1 MSIANYIFPQNRL
14 YQYLTN
20 IAQPSDVLRTP
31 VVIGA
36 RYLLSRYGKE
46 TVPTYSFAAASADQT
61 LPFSY
66 INEAGTTSSLTS
78 SEVVDNASVKVFL
91 KDAEATLATSEDDS
105 VFQVLSAAQAN
116 VLKICAGEGLVRKT
130 GTGGLDLNS
139 IFDGRNCEVGDLVYL
154 TDVSGGTT
162 SKRTISGFIGA
173 DVASSVSDLLNS
185 LANPETSSASFTATS
200 VPSGFT
206 LTCATPANFNGL
218 LQGAAFIDTDGKT
231 YYGEKFSFKVTLGG
245 DNTTAQITV
254 TSESGKFGGVV
265 TSTAGADDTQF
276 SFSGTALGGLTVL
289 VDAGT
294 GTSLTASTTTEYKFK
309 IKGAYTR
316 LANTKIV
323 ESGTFTGASNTTYT
337 VEVITGTASGVVG
350 AVVRVAD
357 SAGLEQAT
365 EVTIAANNTNYS
377 LGTNGL
383 SFKFDFTTPPN
394 QGGLRKGDVYYLTA
408 TAATQSGTHF
418 DKIVLNGPAVNTS
431 TFTDFSQHLYKVEF
445 RKSFSGYVDADANE
459 SGTAW
464 TISTNGVIVDG
475 PFKVSVA
482 GRISSPWCSLVN
494 GIGSFALSYRALK
507 KPAAGS
513 DIIIISDSADISA
526 QLGKVDLD
534 NDAAFATSE
543 CFSGAQGL
551 KVYVLLVEAQTA
563 AAYAEVLKKIRFRR
577 NAYALSPVTSQQDII
592 QAVVAHCDAMSSPT
606 KKFFRRCYYGV
617 DSPGS
622 YSVLTTFENV
632 AISGTISDYLG
643 TGNRLVTLSDSDIQV
658 DEYGLQPGDLV
669 KLPVSGEEYTIQEI
683 LPTNQILLTSGPT
696 IPVAVAVTMA
706 LWRANTPDSQSDYVR
721 GFAKTIANRRAVQV
735 WTENGKRY
743 INGNLTI
750 IPNKYIA
757 AHVAGLRCAL
767 PKQRGLTRT
776 EITTVSDC
784 AAMYLRYSSEAL
796 DAIAADGTFIVTQDA
811 ESGLVYIRHQLTTD
825 VNNGSLA
832 YEDNIGVIVDELSFK
847 TDDIVG
853 SYIGKRNLT
862 FQTLNDLLFAL
873 RDMLFEETQTD
884 VDNDF
889 GPALIRFEGLK
900 IVPDLVLKDR
910 AKIFC
915 KWIVPLPFNLG
926 DTYITV
932 DQDVTLN
939 AVEIA

>member
-31 VVIGA
+31 VIIGA

-46 TVPTYSFAAASADQT
+46 TVPMTAFAAASADQT

-78 SEVVDNASVKVFL
+78 NEVVDTASVKVFL
-91 KDAEATLATSEDDS
+91 KDAEAVLASSGTSDFKA
-105 VFQVLSAAQAN
+105 VSAAQAN
-116 VLKICAGEGLVRKT
+116 VLKINSNLVRKT
-130 GTGGLDLNS
+130 STGGTLNTL
-139 IFDGRNCEVGDLVYL
+139 FAGRNCEVGDVVYV
-154 TDVSGGTT
+154 TDINGGTT
-162 SKRTISGFIGA
+162 TSRTISGFIGS
-173 DVASSVSDLLNS
+173 DVASSKSDLLNS
-185 LANPETSSASFTATS
+185 VANPEASTASFDDTQ

-206 LTCATPANFNGL
+206 LACAAPEDFNGL
-218 LQGAAFIDTDGKT
+218 TQGASFVDTDGKT

-245 DNTTAQITV
+245 NNTTAQITV

-265 TSTAGADDTQF
+265 TSVAGADATEF
-276 SFSGTALGGLTVL
+276 EFAGAALGGLTIV
-289 VDAGT
+289 VDAGVAT
-294 GTSLTASTTTEYKFK
+294 TLTASNSVEYKFTV
-309 IKGAYTR
+309 KGDYAR
-316 LANTKIV
+316 LSNTQIV
-323 ESGTFTGASNTTYT
+323 ESSTFTGASNTTYT
-337 VEVITGTASGVVG
+337 VEVITGTATGVVG

-357 SAGLEQAT
+357 SAGLEQAS
-365 EVTIAANNTNYS
+365 EVTIAANNTDYN

-383 SFKFDFTTPPN
+383 LFKFNFTSAPS

-408 TAATQSGTHF
+408 TAATQSATEF
-418 DKIVLNGPAVNTS
+418 DKVVLNGPAVNTS
-431 TFTDFSQHLYKVEF
+431 TFTNFSTNLHKVEF
-445 RKSFSGYVDADANE
+445 RKKVSAYITADQNE
-459 SGTAW
+459 GGTAW
-464 TISTNGVIVDG
+464 TIGTGGVTIEG
-475 PFKVSVA
+475 PLKSYVA
-482 GRISSPWCSLVN
+482 ERTSSQWCSLVN
-494 GIGSFALSYRALK
+494 GIGSLALSYRALK

-513 DIIIISDSADISA
+513 DIIIISDVADITT
-526 QLGKVDLD
+526 QLGTIDIE

-551 KVYVLLVEAQTA
+551 KVYVLLVDAQTP
-563 AAYAEVLKKIRFRR
+563 AAYTEAVKKIRFRR

-592 QAVVAHCDAMSSPT
+592 QAIVSHCDAMSSPT

-622 YSVLTTFENV
+622 YSVLTEFESV
-632 AISGTISDYLG
+632 AISGTITDYLG

-658 DEYGLQPGDLV
+658 GEYGLQPGDLV
-669 KLPVSGEEYTIQEI
+669 KLPVTGAEYVIAQI
-683 LPTNQILLTSGPT
+683 LPTNQILLESGPASQ
-696 IPVAVAVTMA
+696 VAVAVTME
-706 LWRANTPDSQSDYVR
+706 LWRANTPDSQSDYIR

-750 IPNKYIA
+750 IPNKYLA

-784 AAMYLRYSSEAL
+784 AAMYLRYSTEAL

-847 TDDIVG
+847 TDDIV
-853 SYIGKRNLT
+853 SAYIGKRNLT
-862 FQTLNDLLFAL
+862 FQTLTDLLLTL
-873 RDMLFEETQTD
+873 RDMLVEETQTD
-884 VDNDF
+884 ITDDF
-889 GPALIRFEGLK
+889 GPALIRFENLK
-900 IVPDLVLKDR
+900 IVPDTILKDR

-932 DQDVTLN
+932 DQDISLA

>member
-61 LPFSY
+61 LPFNY
-66 INEAGTTSSLTS
+66 INDAGTTSSLTTN
-78 SEVVDNASVKVFL
+78 EVVDNDSVKLFL
-91 KDAEATLATSEDDS
+91 KDAEAVLATGSS
-105 VFQVLSAAQAN
+105 MFHALSAAQAN
-116 VLKICAGEGLVRKT
+116 VLKICVSEELVRKT
-130 GTGGLDLNS
+130 GSGSGVLNS
-139 IFDGRNCEVGDLVYL
+139 IFQGRNCEIGDLVYV

-162 SKRTISGFIGA
+162 FKRTITGFIGK
-173 DVASSVSDLLNS
+173 DTASSVTNFGNS
-185 LANPETSSASFTATS
+185 TANPVAKLSASFDAT
-200 VPSGFT
+200 VPSEDYE
-206 LTCATPANFNGL
+206 LTCDAPGDFNGL
-218 LQGAAFIDTDGKT
+218 VEGAFYVDSADGKT
-231 YYGEKFSFKVTLGG
+231 YYGEEFSFKVTTGG
-245 DNTTAQITV
+245 DNSNAIITV
-254 TSESGKFGGVV
+254 TSKSGKFAGTI
-265 TSTAGADDTQF
+265 TSSPGAVGEEF
-276 SFSGTALGGLTVL
+276 VFSGSVIGGLSVKLTALT
-289 VDAGT
+289 AT
-294 GTSLTASTTTEYKFK
+294 LTASNAVEFKFVVK
-309 IKGAYTR
+309 PAYAR
-316 LANTKIV
+316 LSTAQIAQT
-323 ESGTFTGASNTTYT
+323 GTYTGAKNTVYT
-337 VEVITGTASGVVG
+337 LEVITGTASGVAG

-357 SAGLEQAT
+357 SSGLEEVT
-365 EVTIAANNTNYS
+365 EVTVAADNTFYA
-377 LGTNGL
+377 LGANGIQ
-383 SFKFDFTTPPN
+383 FKFNFTGAPTQN
-394 QGGLRKGDVYYLTA
+394 GLRKGDIYFLNA
-408 TAATQSGTHF
+408 TAVSQSTTEF
-418 DKIVLNGPAVNTS
+418 DKIILNGPAVNTS
-431 TFTDFSQHLYKVEF
+431 TFTDFTAHLFKVEF
-445 RKSFSGYVDADANE
+445 RKKVSAYIAEDENE
-459 SGTAW
+459 GGVAW
-464 TISTNGVIVDG
+464 TIGADGVTISGPLKVFVAERNEGYKWCALVD
-475 PFKVSVA
+475 S
-482 GRISSPWCSLVN
+482 
-494 GIGSFALSYRALK
+494 IGTLALSYRALK
-507 KPAAGS
+507 KPLSGS
-513 DIIIISDSADISA
+513 DIIIISDVEDITT
-526 QLGKVDLD
+526 QLGKIDLD
-534 NDAAFATSE
+534 NDAAFAASE
-543 CFSGAQGL
+543 CFTGSQGL
-551 KVYVLLVEAQTA
+551 KVYVLLVDAQTA
-563 AAYAEVLKKIRFRR
+563 AAYAEVIKKIRFRR
-577 NAYALSPVTSQQDII
+577 NAYALCPVSSQQDIV
-592 QAVVAHCDAMSSPT
+592 QAVVSHCDAMSSPS

-622 YSVLTTFENV
+622 YSVLTTFNDV
-632 AISGTISDYLG
+632 AVSGTVTDYLG

-658 DEYGLQPGDLV
+658 NEYNLSPGDLI
-669 KLPVSGEEYTIQEI
+669 KLPTTGAEYVIADV
-683 LPTNQILLTSGPT
+683 LSTNQILLVSGPASP
-696 IPVAVAVTMA
+696 ISVAVTME
-706 LWRANTPDSQSDYVR
+706 LWRANTPDSQADYIR
-721 GFAKTIANRRAVQV
+721 SFSKTIANRRAVQV

-743 INGNLTI
+743 LNGSLTI
-750 IPNKYIA
+750 VPNKYIA